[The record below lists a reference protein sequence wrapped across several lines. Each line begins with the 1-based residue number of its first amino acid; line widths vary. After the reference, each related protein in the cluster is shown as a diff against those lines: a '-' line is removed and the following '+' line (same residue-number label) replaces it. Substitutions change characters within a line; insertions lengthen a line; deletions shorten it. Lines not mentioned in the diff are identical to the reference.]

1 MTVCFILITIG
12 IIWLLIDYILS
23 YFNSN
28 VPKEKNN
35 KGKFAILIPARDESK
50 VIEELLNSILNQ
62 TRKIDSDDVYVIV
75 EEESDKTVEL
85 VKNKNMNIIFR
96 HDLSKKRKGYALDD
110 AIKEILEQKKHY
122 DAYFIFDADNVLDKD
137 YIKNMEEAY
146 EDGYDIGIGY
156 RNTKNGNDSVIAAA
170 SSLTFSMINTLGN
183 EHKTKCNNTLT
194 ISGTGFYIKGD
205 IIEKLGGYPFNSL
218 TEDYELTLYATLN
231 DLTTTYVKN
240 AIFFDE
246 QPVKYNITIN
256 QRKRWIKGFFEARK
270 KYIPL
275 LLKKEINKNFSSS
288 FHQIMGVTP
297 YILLIIGLL
306 GILLINY
313 FNVKNTIILIL
324 FVYLIMVLITS
335 IMVLKENTY
344 LNINNKMKIKVIL
357 YNPIFLTTYII
368 CLFKAILNK
377 DVKWLKI
384 EHSKSLDTSV

>member
-28 VPKEKNN
+28 VTKEKNN
-35 KGKFAILIPARDESK
+35 KGKFAILIPARDESR

-85 VKNKNMNIIFR
+85 VKNKNMNIVFR

-205 IIEKLGGYPFNSL
+205 IVEKLSGYPFNSL

-256 QRKRWIKGFFEARK
+256 QRTRWIKGFFEARK

>member
-35 KGKFAILIPARDESK
+35 KGKFAILIPARDESR

-85 VKNKNMNIIFR
+85 VKNKNMNIVFR

-194 ISGTGFYIKGD
+194 ISGTGFYIKGN

-256 QRKRWIKGFFEARK
+256 QRTRWIKGFFEARK

>member
-62 TRKIDSDDVYVIV
+62 TRKINSDDVYVIV
-75 EEESDKTVEL
+75 EEESDKTVEI

-96 HDLSKKRKGYALDD
+96 HDLTKKRKGYALDD
-110 AIKEILEQKKHY
+110 AVKEILEQKKHY

-205 IIEKLGGYPFNSL
+205 IVEKLGGYPFNSL

-231 DLTTTYVKN
+231 DLTTTYVKD

-256 QRKRWIKGFFEARK
+256 QRTRWIKGFFEARK

-288 FHQIMGVTP
+288 FHQIMGVNP

-324 FVYLIMVLITS
+324 FVHLIMALITS

-344 LNINNKMKIKVIL
+344 LNINNKMKLKVIL
-357 YNPIFLTTYII
+357 YNPIFLSTYII

>member
-35 KGKFAILIPARDESK
+35 KGKFAILIPARDESR

-62 TRKIDSDDVYVIV
+62 TRKINSDDVYVIV

-137 YIKNMEEAY
+137 YIKNMEKAY

-205 IIEKLGGYPFNSL
+205 IVEKLSGYPFNSL

-256 QRKRWIKGFFEARK
+256 QRTRWIKGFFEARK

>member
-35 KGKFAILIPARDESK
+35 KGKFAILIPARDESR

-85 VKNKNMNIIFR
+85 VKNKNMNIVFR

-183 EHKTKCNNTLT
+183 EHKMKCNNTLT

-205 IIEKLGGYPFNSL
+205 IVEKLGGYSFNSL

-231 DLTTTYVKN
+231 DLTTTYVKD

-256 QRKRWIKGFFEARK
+256 QRTRWIKGFFEARK

-288 FHQIMGVTP
+288 FHQIMGVNP

>member
-35 KGKFAILIPARDESK
+35 KGKFAILIPARDESR

-75 EEESDKTVEL
+75 EEESDKTVEI
-85 VKNKNMNIIFR
+85 VKNKNMNIVFR

-205 IIEKLGGYPFNSL
+205 IVEKLGGYPFNSL

-256 QRKRWIKGFFEARK
+256 QRTRWIKGFFEARK

-313 FNVKNTIILIL
+313 FNVKNTIVLIL

-335 IMVLKENTY
+335 IMVLKEKSY

>member
-35 KGKFAILIPARDESK
+35 KGKFAILIPARDESR

-85 VKNKNMNIIFR
+85 VKNKNMNIVFR

-205 IIEKLGGYPFNSL
+205 IVEKLSGYPFNSL

-256 QRKRWIKGFFEARK
+256 QRTRWIKGFFEARK

-275 LLKKEINKNFSSS
+275 LLKKKINKNFSSS

-344 LNINNKMKIKVIL
+344 LNINSKMKIKVIL

>member
-35 KGKFAILIPARDESK
+35 KGKFAILIPARDESR

-85 VKNKNMNIIFR
+85 VKNKNMNIVFR

-205 IIEKLGGYPFNSL
+205 IVEKLSGYPFNSL

-256 QRKRWIKGFFEARK
+256 QRTRWIKGFFEARK

>member
-35 KGKFAILIPARDESK
+35 KGKFAILIPARDESR

-75 EEESDKTVEL
+75 EEESDKTVEI
-85 VKNKNMNIIFR
+85 VKNKNMNIVFR

-205 IIEKLGGYPFNSL
+205 IVEKLSGYPFNSL

-256 QRKRWIKGFFEARK
+256 QRTRWIKGFFEARK

>member
-1 MTVCFILITIG
+1 MTICFILITIG

-62 TRKIDSDDVYVIV
+62 TRKINSDDVYVIV
-75 EEESDKTVEL
+75 EEESDKTVEI

-96 HDLSKKRKGYALDD
+96 HDLTKKRKGYALDD
-110 AIKEILEQKKHY
+110 AVKEILEQKKHY

-205 IIEKLGGYPFNSL
+205 IVEKLGGYPFNSL

-231 DLTTTYVKN
+231 DLTTTYVKD

-256 QRKRWIKGFFEARK
+256 QRTRWIKGFFEARK

-288 FHQIMGVTP
+288 FHQIMGVNP

-324 FVYLIMVLITS
+324 FVYLIMALITS

-344 LNINNKMKIKVIL
+344 LNINNKMKLKVIL
-357 YNPIFLTTYII
+357 YNPIFLSTYII

>member
-35 KGKFAILIPARDESK
+35 KGKFAILIPARDESR

-85 VKNKNMNIIFR
+85 VKNKNMNIVFR

-205 IIEKLGGYPFNSL
+205 IVEKLSGYPFNSL

-256 QRKRWIKGFFEARK
+256 QRTRWIKGFFEARK

-324 FVYLIMVLITS
+324 FVYLIMVLITL

>member
-35 KGKFAILIPARDESK
+35 KGKFAILIPARDESR

-62 TRKIDSDDVYVIV
+62 TRKINSDDVYVIV

-85 VKNKNMNIIFR
+85 VKNKNMNIVFR

-170 SSLTFSMINTLGN
+170 LSLTFSMINTLGN

-205 IIEKLGGYPFNSL
+205 IVEKLSGYPFNSL

-256 QRKRWIKGFFEARK
+256 QRTRWIKGFFEARK

>member
-35 KGKFAILIPARDESK
+35 KGKFAILIPARDESR

-62 TRKIDSDDVYVIV
+62 TRKIDSDDVYVID

-85 VKNKNMNIIFR
+85 VKNKNMNIVFR

-137 YIKNMEEAY
+137 YIKNMEKAY
-146 EDGYDIGIGY
+146 ESGYDIGIGY

-205 IIEKLGGYPFNSL
+205 IVEKLGGYPFNSL

-256 QRKRWIKGFFEARK
+256 QRTRWIKGFFEARK

-324 FVYLIMVLITS
+324 FVYLIMVLITL

>member
-205 IIEKLGGYPFNSL
+205 IVEKLSGYPFNSL

-256 QRKRWIKGFFEARK
+256 QRTRWIKGFFEARK

>member
-62 TRKIDSDDVYVIV
+62 TRKINSDDVYVIV
-75 EEESDKTVEL
+75 EEESDKTVEI

-96 HDLSKKRKGYALDD
+96 HDLTKKRKGYALDD

-156 RNTKNGNDSVIAAA
+156 RDTKNGNDSVIAAA

-205 IIEKLGGYPFNSL
+205 IVEKLGGYLFNSL

-231 DLTTTYVKN
+231 DLTTTYVKD

-256 QRKRWIKGFFEARK
+256 QRTRWIKGFFEARK

-275 LLKKEINKNFSSS
+275 LLKKKINKNFSSS
-288 FHQIMGVTP
+288 FHQIMGVNP

-324 FVYLIMVLITS
+324 FVYLIMALITS

-344 LNINNKMKIKVIL
+344 LNINNKMKLKVIL
-357 YNPIFLTTYII
+357 YNPIFLSTYII

>member
-35 KGKFAILIPARDESK
+35 KGKFAILIPARDESR

-75 EEESDKTVEL
+75 EEESDKTVEI
-85 VKNKNMNIIFR
+85 VKNKNMNIVFR

-137 YIKNMEEAY
+137 YFKNMEEAY

-205 IIEKLGGYPFNSL
+205 IVEKLNGYPFNSL

-256 QRKRWIKGFFEARK
+256 QRTRWIKGFFEARK

-335 IMVLKENTY
+335 IMVLKEKSY

-357 YNPIFLTTYII
+357 YNPIFLSTYII

>member
-1 MTVCFILITIG
+1 MTVCFILITMG

-28 VPKEKNN
+28 VPKERNN
-35 KGKFAILIPARDESK
+35 KGKFAILIPARDESR

-85 VKNKNMNIIFR
+85 VKNKNMNIVFR

-137 YIKNMEEAY
+137 YIKNMEESY

-205 IIEKLGGYPFNSL
+205 IVEKLGGYPFNSL

-256 QRKRWIKGFFEARK
+256 QRTRWIKGFFEARK

>member
-35 KGKFAILIPARDESK
+35 KGKFAILIPARDESR

-85 VKNKNMNIIFR
+85 VKNKNMNIVFR

-205 IIEKLGGYPFNSL
+205 IIEKLSGYPFNSL

-256 QRKRWIKGFFEARK
+256 QRTRWIKGFFEARK

-297 YILLIIGLL
+297 YILLVIGLL

>member
-35 KGKFAILIPARDESK
+35 KGKFAILIPARDESR

-137 YIKNMEEAY
+137 YIKNMEKAY

-205 IIEKLGGYPFNSL
+205 IVEKLSGYPFNSL

-256 QRKRWIKGFFEARK
+256 QRTRWIKGFFEARK

-288 FHQIMGVTP
+288 FHQIMGVNP

>member
-35 KGKFAILIPARDESK
+35 KGKFAILIPARDESR

-62 TRKIDSDDVYVIV
+62 TRKINSDDVYVIV

-85 VKNKNMNIIFR
+85 VKNKNMNIVFR

-205 IIEKLGGYPFNSL
+205 IVEKLSGYPFNSL

-256 QRKRWIKGFFEARK
+256 QRTRWIKGFFEARK

-288 FHQIMGVTP
+288 FHQIMGVNP

>member
-35 KGKFAILIPARDESK
+35 KGKFAILIPARDESR

-75 EEESDKTVEL
+75 EEESDKTVEI
-85 VKNKNMNIIFR
+85 VKNKNMNIVFR

-205 IIEKLGGYPFNSL
+205 IVEKLSGYPFNSL

-256 QRKRWIKGFFEARK
+256 QRTRWIKGFFEARK

-335 IMVLKENTY
+335 IMVLKEKSY

-357 YNPIFLTTYII
+357 YNPIFLSTYII

>member
-62 TRKIDSDDVYVIV
+62 TRKINSDDVYVIV

-85 VKNKNMNIIFR
+85 VKNKNMNIVFR

-137 YIKNMEEAY
+137 YIKNMEKAY
-146 EDGYDIGIGY
+146 ESGYDIGIGY

-256 QRKRWIKGFFEARK
+256 QRTRWIKGFFEARK

-306 GILLINY
+306 GILLVNY

>member
-35 KGKFAILIPARDESK
+35 KGKFAILIPARDESR

-62 TRKIDSDDVYVIV
+62 TRKINSDDVYVIV
-75 EEESDKTVEL
+75 EEESDKTVEI

-96 HDLSKKRKGYALDD
+96 HDLTKKRKGYALDD

-137 YIKNMEEAY
+137 YIKNMEKAY

-205 IIEKLGGYPFNSL
+205 IVEKLSGYPFNSL

-256 QRKRWIKGFFEARK
+256 QRTRWIKGFFEARK

>member
-35 KGKFAILIPARDESK
+35 KGKFAILIPARDESR

-85 VKNKNMNIIFR
+85 VKNKNMNIVFR

-137 YIKNMEEAY
+137 YIKNMEKAY
-146 EDGYDIGIGY
+146 ESGYDIGIGY

-183 EHKTKCNNTLT
+183 EHKMKCNNTLT

-205 IIEKLGGYPFNSL
+205 IVEKLGGYPFNSL

-231 DLTTTYVKN
+231 DLTTTYVKD

-256 QRKRWIKGFFEARK
+256 QRTRWIKGFFEARK

-288 FHQIMGVTP
+288 FHQIMGVNP

-357 YNPIFLTTYII
+357 YNPIFLSTYII
-368 CLFKAILNK
+368 CLFKSILNK

>member
-12 IIWLLIDYILS
+12 IIWLLVDYILS

-85 VKNKNMNIIFR
+85 VKNKNMNIVFR

-256 QRKRWIKGFFEARK
+256 QRTRWIKGFFEARK

-275 LLKKEINKNFSSS
+275 LLKKEINKNFSSA

-313 FNVKNTIILIL
+313 FNVKNTIVLIL

-335 IMVLKENTY
+335 IMVLKEKSY

-357 YNPIFLTTYII
+357 YNPIFLSTYII

>member
-62 TRKIDSDDVYVIV
+62 TRKINSDDVYVIV
-75 EEESDKTVEL
+75 EEESDKTVEI

-96 HDLSKKRKGYALDD
+96 HDLTKKRKGYALDD

-146 EDGYDIGIGY
+146 ESGYDIGIGY

-183 EHKTKCNNTLT
+183 EHKMKCNNTLT

-205 IIEKLGGYPFNSL
+205 IVEKLGGYPFNSL

-231 DLTTTYVKN
+231 DLTTTYVKD

-256 QRKRWIKGFFEARK
+256 QRTRWIKGFFEARK

-313 FNVKNTIILIL
+313 FNVKNTIVLIL

-335 IMVLKENTY
+335 IMVLKEKSY

-357 YNPIFLTTYII
+357 YNPIFLSTYII
-368 CLFKAILNK
+368 CLFKSILNK

>member
-28 VPKEKNN
+28 VPKERNN
-35 KGKFAILIPARDESK
+35 KGKFAILIPARDESR

-85 VKNKNMNIIFR
+85 VKNKNMNIVFR

-146 EDGYDIGIGY
+146 ESGYDIGIGY

-205 IIEKLGGYPFNSL
+205 IVEKLSGYPFNSL

-256 QRKRWIKGFFEARK
+256 QRTRWIKGFFEARK

-275 LLKKEINKNFSSS
+275 LLKKKINKNFSSS

>member
-35 KGKFAILIPARDESK
+35 KGKFAILIPARDESR

-85 VKNKNMNIIFR
+85 VKNKNMNIVFR

-205 IIEKLGGYPFNSL
+205 IVEKLSGYPFNSL

-256 QRKRWIKGFFEARK
+256 QRTRWIKGFFEARK

-335 IMVLKENTY
+335 IMVLKEKSY

>member
-35 KGKFAILIPARDESK
+35 KGKFAILIPARDESR

-62 TRKIDSDDVYVIV
+62 TRKINSDDVYVIV

-85 VKNKNMNIIFR
+85 VKNKNMNIVFR

-205 IIEKLGGYPFNSL
+205 IIEKLSGYPFNSL

-256 QRKRWIKGFFEARK
+256 QRTRWIKGFFEARK

>member
-1 MTVCFILITIG
+1 MHAIYVISIILISIG
-12 IIWLLIDYILS
+12 ITLFLLSFIFEYTRKQNLKKRTIDEY
-23 YFNSN
+23 
-28 VPKEKNN
+28 
-35 KGKFAILIPARDESK
+35 AIIIPARNESK
-50 VIEELLNSILNQ
+50 VIKNLLDSIKLQNPNMNN
-62 TRKIDSDDVYVIV
+62 VYVIV
-75 EEESDKTVEL
+75 EDKKDETVKI
-85 VKNKNMNIIFR
+85 VKEYGGNIYVRKNIENR
-96 HDLSKKRKGYALDD
+96 RRKGYALDECLKD
-110 AIKEILEQKKHY
+110 ILKKKHY
-122 DAYFIFDADNVLDKD
+122 DLYFIMDADNILG
-137 YIKNMEEAY
+137 KNFINEMLKTY
-146 EDGYDIGIGY
+146 KKGYDIATSY
-156 RNTKNGNDSVIAAA
+156 RNIKN
-170 SSLTFSMINTLGN
+170 SSNIISSCSGLTFSFMNTLFN
-183 EHKTKCNNTLT
+183 EYNNHMHKSMI
-194 ISGTGFYIKGD
+194 ISGTGFYISGELV
-205 IIEKLGGYPFNSL
+205 EKLNGYPFHSL

-256 QRKRWIKGFFEARK
+256 QRTRWIKGFFEARK

>member
-35 KGKFAILIPARDESK
+35 KGKFAILIPARDESR

-137 YIKNMEEAY
+137 YIKNMEKAY

-205 IIEKLGGYPFNSL
+205 IVEKLNGYPFNSL

-256 QRKRWIKGFFEARK
+256 QRTRWIKGFFEARK

>member
-35 KGKFAILIPARDESK
+35 KGKFAILIPARDESR

-62 TRKIDSDDVYVIV
+62 TRKINSDDVYVIV

-85 VKNKNMNIIFR
+85 VKNKNMNIVFR

-205 IIEKLGGYPFNSL
+205 IVEKLSGYPFNSL

-256 QRKRWIKGFFEARK
+256 QRTRWIKGFFEARK

>member
-35 KGKFAILIPARDESK
+35 KGKFAILIPARDESR

-85 VKNKNMNIIFR
+85 VKNKNMNIVFR

-205 IIEKLGGYPFNSL
+205 IVEKLSGYPFNSL

-256 QRKRWIKGFFEARK
+256 QRTRWIKGFFEARK

-313 FNVKNTIILIL
+313 FNVKNTIVLIL

>member
-1 MTVCFILITIG
+1 
-12 IIWLLIDYILS
+12 
-23 YFNSN
+23 
-28 VPKEKNN
+28 
-35 KGKFAILIPARDESK
+35 
-50 VIEELLNSILNQ
+50 
-62 TRKIDSDDVYVIV
+62 
-75 EEESDKTVEL
+75 
-85 VKNKNMNIIFR
+85 MNIVFR

-205 IIEKLGGYPFNSL
+205 IVEKLSGYPFNSL

-256 QRKRWIKGFFEARK
+256 QRTRWIKGFFEARK

>member
-28 VPKEKNN
+28 VPEERNN
-35 KGKFAILIPARDESK
+35 KGKFAILIPARDESR

-85 VKNKNMNIIFR
+85 VKNKNMNIVFR

-137 YIKNMEEAY
+137 YIKNMEKAY
-146 EDGYDIGIGY
+146 ESGYDIGIGY

-205 IIEKLGGYPFNSL
+205 IVEKLSGYPFNSL

-256 QRKRWIKGFFEARK
+256 QRTRWIKGFFEARK

-357 YNPIFLTTYII
+357 YNPIFITTYII

>member
-35 KGKFAILIPARDESK
+35 KGKFAILIPARDESR

-62 TRKIDSDDVYVIV
+62 TRKINSDDVYVIV

-85 VKNKNMNIIFR
+85 VKNKNMNIVFR

-146 EDGYDIGIGY
+146 ESGYDIGIGY

-183 EHKTKCNNTLT
+183 EHKMKCNNTLT

-205 IIEKLGGYPFNSL
+205 IIEKLSGYPFNSL

-256 QRKRWIKGFFEARK
+256 QRTRWIKGFFEARK

>member
-35 KGKFAILIPARDESK
+35 KGKFAILIPARDESR

-146 EDGYDIGIGY
+146 ESGYDIGIGY

-205 IIEKLGGYPFNSL
+205 IIEKLSGYPFNSL

-256 QRKRWIKGFFEARK
+256 QRTRWIKGFFEARK